1 MDPGKLP
8 NFSDILRSWFPCFFC
23 WKPSR
28 RDRAFKKA
36 RDMLEDEV
44 NVYRV
49 IQTRRFFS
57 QVIKELLP
65 VAKRREMQQI
75 SESIV
80 IDPDSESEPEVS
92 DQDRSGD

>member
-1 MDPGKLP
+1 
-8 NFSDILRSWFPCFFC
+8 
-23 WKPSR
+23 
-28 RDRAFKKA
+28 
-36 RDMLEDEV
+36 MLEDEV